1 NRLAVA
7 RFLRNVTGTT
17 NTEYCF
23 AFYPIWSL
31 QAFKQTAALQCVA
44 VFYQVTMGTGHS
56 LLTSRQCPSPKIG
69 SNRTSC
75 KFEMADEENFSWVF
89 ESLVGFL
96 KGPVWEAAVLTFI
109 ESKSVVFDPV
119 DGDEE
124 EYKKIF
130 EEYKNLVDT
139 MLSSHME
146 DLGISPEDFQKA
158 CSETEKNIH
167 SQFRKS
173 LFEQLWAANDY
184 EIFKRMMTQKN
195 LELQLQAL
203 DLLAHQHGLLPE
215 SFLPGEDYEPSA
227 EEKKIMEIVMKQY
240 IEENPETTVAE
251 EQSEQ
256 KEIIQ
261 ATKVQLEEERQRE
274 IKLMEKAME
283 SSLHAVQNNEVAAPL
298 EITKMTEVSQEEIR
312 RRQEYL
318 RQQREKL
325 LALKKQER
333 EKLLQKYEENTTSR
347 PRSARAAQRAVQEE
361 KAEPA
366 SDANVQAFRNSLAAR
381 LKAEVID
388 KK

>member
-227 EEKKIMEIVMKQY
+227 EEKKIMEIVMKSGSDQWKPYSGKSSTITSSEDHHIPDIRQY

-298 EITKMTEVSQEEIR
+298 EITKMTEIKSNTMDQQHGKSKPTDEQNR
-312 RRQEYL
+312 R
-318 RQQREKL
+318 
-325 LALKKQER
+325 
-333 EKLLQKYEENTTSR
+333 
-347 PRSARAAQRAVQEE
+347 
-361 KAEPA
+361 
-366 SDANVQAFRNSLAAR
+366 
-381 LKAEVID
+381 
-388 KK
+388 

>member
-1 NRLAVA
+1 
-7 RFLRNVTGTT
+7 
-17 NTEYCF
+17 
-23 AFYPIWSL
+23 
-31 QAFKQTAALQCVA
+31 
-44 VFYQVTMGTGHS
+44 MGTGHS

-69 SNRTSC
+69 SHRTAC

-109 ESKSVVFDPV
+109 ERKSVVFDPV

-203 DLLAHQHGLLPE
+203 DLLAHQYGLLPE
-215 SFLPGEDYEPSA
+215 SFLPGEDYEPST
-227 EEKKIMEIVMKQY
+227 EEKKIMEIVIKQY

-251 EQSEQ
+251 EQNEQ

-261 ATKVQLEEERQRE
+261 ATKAQLEEERQRE

-283 SSLHAVQNNEVAAPL
+283 SSLNPTPNNEVAAPL
-298 EITKMTEVSQEEIR
+298 EITKMTEVSPEEIR

-333 EKLLQKYEENTTSR
+333 EKLLQKYEETTTSR
-347 PRSARAAQRAVQEE
+347 PRSARAAQRAVLEE
-361 KAEPA
+361 KAEPT